1 MITGEDTLRELLERT
16 EKYSPHGENYW
27 EMYKTDHFMKMDPA
41 QRVAELIE
49 WDKLLE
55 FETKPS
61 RDTADLITRRREI
74 SDLDNLLRRV
84 GK

>member
-1 MITGEDTLRELLERT
+1 
-16 EKYSPHGENYW
+16 
-27 EMYKTDHFMKMDPA
+27 MKMDPA